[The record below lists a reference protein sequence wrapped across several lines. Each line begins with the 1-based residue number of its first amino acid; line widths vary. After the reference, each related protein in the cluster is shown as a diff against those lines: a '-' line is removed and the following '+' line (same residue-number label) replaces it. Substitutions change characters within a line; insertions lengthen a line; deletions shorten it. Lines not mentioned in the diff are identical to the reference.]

1 MKKIFLATTGAICLA
16 FGANAATVT
25 ATDGSQGWYEN
36 DTRPGGTAEI
46 VNVSGAGGNLEANAP
61 AGTGV
66 VKLTTDATNAAKAE
80 IGISQN
86 FGSVSDVINKDFQL
100 SYTWYDTTGTSVA
113 APSVKLEFLNTGY
126 AGDGYGQ
133 LVFEPYA
140 QGANSTTYITP
151 TQGDWVTTT
160 IDLNQGRAWNTG
172 MFGVGSSLAGPPNHT
187 LDDWLS
193 TFDAGFGGASLIG
206 VSVGIGSYNPS
217 EVGYFDNISL
227 SINGTTTTWDFET
240 MSAVPLPASLPL
252 LLAGMAGLGMM
263 GRRRRR
269 T

>member
-1 MKKIFLATTGAICLA
+1 MKKVLLATTGAICLA

-25 ATDGSQGWYEN
+25 ATDGTQGWSET
-36 DTRPGGTAEI
+36 DTRPGGTAGI
-46 VNVSGAGGNLEANAP
+46 VDVSGAGGNLEANAP

-80 IGISQN
+80 IGISQI
-86 FGSVSDVINKDFQL
+86 FGSVNDIFNEDFKL

-113 APSVKLEFLNTGY
+113 APSIKLEFRNTGY

-140 QGANSTTYITP
+140 QGPGSNAYITP

-160 IDLNQGRAWNTG
+160 IDMKQGRAWNTG
-172 MFGVGSSLAGPPNHT
+172 MFNIGSSKAGPPNNT
-187 LDDWLS
+187 LDEWLAA
-193 TFDAGFGGASLIG
+193 FDADFGEASLIG